1 MSHQGL
7 SYCTFHPFLLFLLIL
22 LSFRPTLT
30 DKDIDD
36 IKNWG
41 VKHNVDFIAASFVRK
56 ASDVERIRE
65 VLGSDGA
72 HIKIICKIENLEG
85 VENYLD
91 ILHATDGIMVVR
103 SHLYRYSSAL
113 DRVAKKRSFYH
124 SLILHFFN
132 RKSSG
137 PWGSWYGNSSRKSFS
152 GAKVHDP

>member
-1 MSHQGL
+1 VSLFVSFSDILCHIKIYL
-7 SYCTFHPFLLFLLIL
+7 TIHSIPFLLFLRIL
-22 LSFRPTLT
+22 LSHRPTLT
-30 DKDIDD
+30 EKDIDD

-85 VENYLD
+85 VQNYLD

-103 SHLYRYSSAL
+103 FHLSRKTSAL
-113 DRVAKKRSFYH
+113 K
-124 SLILHFFN
+124 
-132 RKSSG
+132 
-137 PWGSWYGNSSRKSFS
+137 
-152 GAKVHDP
+152 